1 MSSSNEKALKE
12 LIRSVEITRDARFQA
27 NLRLSDRQK
36 TSNYVISFLSL
47 SVIFLSLIPTF
58 HATSNDE
65 NMVLLASSI
74 IISVFIIFTSLIDGS
89 SNFYHR
95 GELLHRCARGAG
107 KVLLKLKLPDPNDAK
122 FTTEFTA
129 LRTKYQKVLDQCP
142 VNHDNVDYRKAR
154 IQKPDHFIGR
164 DYSSGEKKRWRQIQI
179 DKCYH
184 FIASRLWL
192 LPHIVVVSIIS
203 FLTLFIL
210 RT

>member
-1 MSSSNEKALKE
+1 MSDANEKALKE

-58 HATSNDE
+58 HETSETE
-65 NMVLLASSI
+65 NKTLLASSI
-74 IISVFIIFTSLIDGS
+74 IISVFIIFTSLIDGA

-107 KVLLKLKLPDPNDAK
+107 KVLLKLKLLDPAASS
-122 FTTEFTA
+122 FFTEFTA

-164 DYSSGEKKRWRQIQI
+164 DYSPDKSKRCRQVIV
-179 DKCYH
+179 DKLYH
-184 FIASRLWL
+184 FFASRMWL
-192 LPHIVVVSIIS
+192 LPHLIVVSIIS
-203 FLTLFIL
+203 VLTFLIL